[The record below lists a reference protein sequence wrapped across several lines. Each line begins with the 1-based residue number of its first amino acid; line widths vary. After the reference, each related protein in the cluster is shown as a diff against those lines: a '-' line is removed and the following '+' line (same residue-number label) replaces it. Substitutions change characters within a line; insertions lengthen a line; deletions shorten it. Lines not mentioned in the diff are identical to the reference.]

1 MINRM
6 QLNLLFYLLMANSI
20 WSRTA
25 RFVMHA
31 MLLYLT
37 YVYYVKVIKQLVMFY
52 GLFTDEGNNPVENQD
67 IYNVE
72 GDNRLSPDL
81 QP

>member
-1 MINRM
+1 
-6 QLNLLFYLLMANSI
+6 
-20 WSRTA
+20 
-25 RFVMHA
+25 

-72 GDNRLSPDL
+72 GDNRYTETIEG
-81 QP
+81 